1 MILIKWLFPF
11 DLSLPHCCMSVS
23 HEALQ
28 CKKLLYQLVIP
39 DNIQTRFSTD
49 EKENKPQ
56 VLPNQLD
63 VCFDFAHTVKMS

>member
-1 MILIKWLFPF
+1 
-11 DLSLPHCCMSVS
+11 MSVS